1 MGTELLFED
10 LRNQGLRAPSI
21 RYAPNLSTVMLWV
34 EAGLGVGI
42 INHQSN
48 LARNP
53 NVRLISEIPLS
64 DASPCVAWRK
74 DNLNPAIAL
83 FDQLMEQYWDK

>member
-1 MGTELLFED
+1 MGSELLFGH
-10 LRNQGLRAPSI
+10 LRDMNLKAPSI

-53 NVRLISEIPLS
+53 NVRLISEIPLK
-64 DASPCVAWRK
+64 DASPCVAWK
-74 DNLNPAIAL
+74 KENLNPAIAL
-83 FDQLMEQYWDK
+83 FDQLMEQYWES